1 MLLYTLGDVS
11 QSPPVKISLM
21 MVQPRREPIFLVK
34 RTGTI
39 TAKEL
44 AEEMKAE
51 PADVEDDFLE
61 MVGVST
67 DVMHL

>member
-1 MLLYTLGDVS
+1 
-11 QSPPVKISLM
+11 
-21 MVQPRREPIFLVK
+21 MVGQPRKEPIFLVK

-61 MVGVST
+61 MVGSNT
-67 DVMHL
+67 SFTAQC